1 MTKKLSSSMNNYF
14 GLSGKKMFKVN
25 NNHMHVTKAELKQ
38 EHTMPQYLIY
48 YLRSKNTLPEIVGL
62 NSQLIAL
69 LATWY
74 LRFRL
79 VLP

>member
-1 MTKKLSSSMNNYF
+1 
-14 GLSGKKMFKVN
+14 MFKVN
-25 NNHMHVTKAELKQ
+25 DNHMHVTKAELKQ
-38 EHTMPQYLIY
+38 ELTMPQYQIY